1 MNGSDPSAD
10 DNGVGADASPG
21 PSGNV
26 DPASDVGVSSADS
39 SNAEDASADG
49 DGSAPAEQTATVD
62 QAASATAEAD
72 QDGAG
77 NSNTT
82 VRVGEAGDGPGVV
95 QENTAAADAVAHVS
109 VTTPATN
116 QSAAP
121 DPSVPGSAAGAA
133 TVAQQVGADATATQV
148 DTSNLNVSVRV
159 LSPGDDGPVSQA
171 NTATASATV
180 GGSNAPSGA
189 GASASGSGVSAT
201 ASQLGVSNTNVAV
214 RVFSPGDGGGVRQTN
229 TAAAEAATDPD
240 QGPVTGPSSFMGA
253 NASATQAGVSNTNVS
268 IRVGS
273 PGSDGATVQANGN
286 GQNVPQNGL
295 GTGVSVEGAGS
306 QTNLFVNV
314 NGNDVPVPLAS
325 NGALT
330 VWRWTWTWDGRGIPT
345 DISSWDW
352 NWDGSDPSLSGEGTV
367 TSEQAPAGLT
377 AGTWIWNWQWSRP
390 DGQAWDWAPPGL
402 SVDCAC
408 VWIWDWSWNWA
419 VEPAAAS
426 TPTSDDA
433 APVDGGA
440 AVTQSNLVTAGAY
453 ATAEATI
460 DGSVDQA
467 PSGLVSVDQ
476 AAPSGLA
483 SLGLVSVFAG
493 QIVTVDQEVSATA
506 RAVQSGVSNV
516 AYGWKRV
523 AQANTVEGVAVADA
537 AATAVQ
543 GVAQGH
549 EREVGPSR
557 GEGGVDQWAGQQI
570 EVSQTATADADASQ
584 SHIVG
589 KSPVSRS
596 AVVVRAAA
604 SAVVVVQ
611 QEIEQESVVGR
622 GDHDLWAGQ
631 LFQAAQIADASAAG
645 AQSDDEIDPGV
656 VRPSS
661 RVARSTAA
669 ALAAAYSLQSARQLA
684 AGAGDTSQI
693 AQQLVQV
700 LQGSAAHAATIQ
712 PPRSPVGGDG
722 ESLATTDADAS
733 GRAFMEELS
742 TQASIE
748 GGEQETTQNISI
760 LQLADATS
768 SAIGG
773 VSGGGRVV
781 NCATVGQSSQ
791 QAIGLDAFGVA
802 LTDATTF
809 CTPAADDPGTT
820 EAAAPAAEPLAAE
833 HRRVHGHRPD
843 EVLCEIVAPGAGA
856 AAGGASLQRGSAGSE
871 GRVPGADS
879 AVQRRC
885 LGITDFDAKRGEGPR
900 SGRPSVSASDKPT
913 GAHHSRRNPAPLT
926 EPDPQPR
933 RQAPGLEA
941 GWPCWP
947 PAASPRRRATWWRG
961 PIRPSGGRSITPDG
975 SKRPG
980 SSPAFNS
987 CHSRPGPGRGNF
999 HNSECSEGSK
1009 VSKKILLL
1017 GAVAV
1022 GLLIPSSALAG
1033 NFKGFNPADLKAN
1046 IQSSIQ
1052 SATVTQGGT
1061 AQSGAATGGS
1071 ASSTS
1076 GSGSGGAG
1084 GTSNTGAQ
1092 GANGQTVQSTGGSSN
1107 GTESGDVKGG
1117 NTVSLGNSG
1126 GDAKNE
1132 NSVKTDVDNGNSASG
1147 GDAKGANGGLA
1158 VAANV
1163 NLEGD
1168 NKSAGGDASN
1178 DCGVKLGGCVVQG
1191 GNDGGGSTADLRPR
1205 RRRQQHVGL
1214 GRRQRLRERWRLQR
1228 RLVVVQLCWRQ
1239 REQLR

>member
-1 MNGSDPSAD
+1 M
-10 DNGVGADASPG
+10 
-21 PSGNV
+21 
-26 DPASDVGVSSADS
+26 
-39 SNAEDASADG
+39 
-49 DGSAPAEQTATVD
+49 
-62 QAASATAEAD
+62 
-72 QDGAG
+72 
-77 NSNTT
+77 
-82 VRVGEAGDGPGVV
+82 
-95 QENTAAADAVAHVS
+95 
-109 VTTPATN
+109 
-116 QSAAP
+116 
-121 DPSVPGSAAGAA
+121 
-133 TVAQQVGADATATQV
+133 
-148 DTSNLNVSVRV
+148 
-159 LSPGDDGPVSQA
+159 
-171 NTATASATV
+171 
-180 GGSNAPSGA
+180 
-189 GASASGSGVSAT
+189 
-201 ASQLGVSNTNVAV
+201 
-214 RVFSPGDGGGVRQTN
+214 
-229 TAAAEAATDPD
+229 
-240 QGPVTGPSSFMGA
+240 
-253 NASATQAGVSNTNVS
+253 
-268 IRVGS
+268 
-273 PGSDGATVQANGN
+273 
-286 GQNVPQNGL
+286 
-295 GTGVSVEGAGS
+295 
-306 QTNLFVNV
+306 NV
-314 NGNDVPVPLAS
+314 NGNDVPMPLAS

-748 GGEQETTQNISI
+748 GGEQETTQNISV

-820 EAAAPAAEPLAAE
+820 EAAAPAAEPLAANTVAFTVTGPT
-833 HRRVHGHRPD
+833 RCCVRSSRQVRVPRLAAHLSS
-843 EVLCEIVAPGAGA
+843 EVLPGAKAAFLAPTAPFSGAASASPISTRNERGAAERSPLRKRVGQANGSSPLPSEPGSVDGAGSSASAPGAG
-856 AAGGASLQRGSAGSE
+856 GG
-871 GRVPGADS
+871 
-879 AVQRRC
+879 
-885 LGITDFDAKRGEGPR
+885 
-900 SGRPSVSASDKPT
+900 
-913 GAHHSRRNPAPLT
+913 
-926 EPDPQPR
+926 
-933 RQAPGLEA
+933 
-941 GWPCWP
+941 
-947 PAASPRRRATWWRG
+947 
-961 PIRPSGGRSITPDG
+961 
-975 SKRPG
+975 
-980 SSPAFNS
+980 
-987 CHSRPGPGRGNF
+987 
-999 HNSECSEGSK
+999 
-1009 VSKKILLL
+1009 
-1017 GAVAV
+1017 
-1022 GLLIPSSALAG
+1022 
-1033 NFKGFNPADLKAN
+1033 
-1046 IQSSIQ
+1046 
-1052 SATVTQGGT
+1052 
-1061 AQSGAATGGS
+1061 
-1071 ASSTS
+1071 
-1076 GSGSGGAG
+1076 
-1084 GTSNTGAQ
+1084 
-1092 GANGQTVQSTGGSSN
+1092 
-1107 GTESGDVKGG
+1107 
-1117 NTVSLGNSG
+1117 
-1126 GDAKNE
+1126 
-1132 NSVKTDVDNGNSASG
+1132 
-1147 GDAKGANGGLA
+1147 GGLA
-1158 VAANV
+1158 VLASRRFTTPKGYLVAWADPTV
-1163 NLEGD
+1163 RRSEHYSGRLETPG
-1168 NKSAGGDASN
+1168 
-1178 DCGVKLGGCVVQG
+1178 
-1191 GNDGGGSTADLRPR
+1191 
-1205 RRRQQHVGL
+1205 
-1214 GRRQRLRERWRLQR
+1214 
-1228 RLVVVQLCWRQ
+1228 
-1239 REQLR
+1239 